1 MSGLTP
7 TELNQQRKRSVKLIT
22 YLSIAAIVI
31 MFAGLISAVFVSYK
45 DKFWVNLQLPQAFMY
60 STLMV
65 ILSSALLFFSLKW
78 ARNNASSGKVAGGV
92 VGAFIIGMVFVFFQ
106 FIGFKQM
113 IETGNVFTGN
123 IFYQHGAYGDKF
135 AVLKNGNQIVFDGY
149 NYTLDGQPLS
159 ENDTKELQ
167 SFLRSISG
175 EDYRYKAK
183 DYEINNY
190 GAPYSIVFTTDKFN
204 PKPITFQQGKFYVDD
219 RELIDVELS
228 ALFYFAFGVT
238 HDMPF
243 FMVKGEYGKDFSIS
257 LNGEQLEFENRRL
270 FFPEFELSEAE
281 RNAIDAGF
289 YENGVDYKVKHGKIT
304 HNGKE
309 IDYNGFVARFSL
321 PGGIDIKVD
330 NGKWIQMRQ
339 ELTPGQYNEFY
350 QARNNASSFLYVLT
364 TLHALH
370 IVLGLLMLGIVAF
383 RAKKGYY
390 HATNTNG
397 LEAGSIF
404 WHFLGLLWIFLYLF
418 WITITL

>member
-7 TELNQQRKRSVKLIT
+7 SELNQQRKRSVKLIT

-45 DKFWVNLQLPQAFMY
+45 DKFWVNLELPQAFMY
-60 STLMV
+60 STV
-65 ILSSALLFFSLKW
+65 VVVLSSALLYLSLKW
-78 ARNNASSGKVAGGV
+78 ARQNESKKVVGGV
-92 VGAFIIGMVFVFFQ
+92 LSALILGIVFVFFQ
-106 FIGFKQM
+106 FLGFKQM

-135 AVLKNGNQIVFDGY
+135 LVLKDGKAIQHDGNTFMIDGE
-149 NYTLDGQPLS
+149 PLTP
-159 ENDTKELQ
+159 EQVNELKA
-167 SFLRSISG
+167 FLSMISG
-175 EDYRYKAK
+175 EDYRYSAK
-183 DYEINNY
+183 DYQMKNY
-190 GAPYSIVFTTDKFN
+190 GSPYSIAFTTDPFN
-204 PKPITFQQGKFYVDD
+204 PKPLAYTNEKFMVDN

-243 FMVKGEYGKDFSIS
+243 FMIKGEYGKDFSIS
-257 LNGEQLEFENRRL
+257 LNGEVLEFENRRL

-289 YENGVDYKVKHGKIT
+289 YENGKDYKVKHGKIT
-304 HNGKE
+304 QSGNE
-309 IDYNGFVARFSL
+309 IDYNGFIARFSL

-370 IVLGLLMLGIVAF
+370 ILLGLLMLSIVAF

-390 HATNTNG
+390 NANNTNG

>member
-7 TELNQQRKRSVKLIT
+7 IELNQQRKRSVKLIT

-60 STLMV
+60 STFV
-65 ILSSALLFFSLKW
+65 VVLSSLLLFFSLKW
-78 ARNNASSGKVAGGV
+78 ARKNAKGKVVGGV
-92 VGAFIIGMVFVFFQ
+92 LGSLVLGIAFVVLQ

-113 IETGNVFTGN
+113 IESGNVFTGN

-135 AVLKNGNQIVFDGY
+135 AVLKNGTQIYYDGY
-149 NYTLDGQPLS
+149 HYTIDGQPLNAT
-159 ENDTKELQ
+159 EIVELK
-167 SFLRSISG
+167 SFLQSISG
-175 EDYRYKAK
+175 DDYRYKAK
-183 DYEINNY
+183 EYTLQNY
-190 GAPYSIVFTTDKFN
+190 GSPYSIVFTTDKFN
-204 PKPITFQQGKFYVDD
+204 PKPLTYSNGKFSVDS

-238 HDMPF
+238 RDMPF
-243 FMVKGEYGKDFSIS
+243 FMVKGEYGKNFSIS

-270 FFPEFELSEAE
+270 FFPEFILSDAE
-281 RNAIDAGF
+281 RSAIDAGF
-289 YENGVDYKVKHGKIT
+289 YDNGKDYKVKHGKIT
-304 HNGKE
+304 QDGKE
-309 IDYNGFVARFSL
+309 IDYKGFVARFSL

-370 IVLGLLMLGIVAF
+370 IVLGLLILAIVAF

-390 HATNTNG
+390 NSTNTNG
-397 LEAGSIF
+397 LESGSIF
-404 WHFLGLLWIFLYLF
+404 WHFLGILWISLYLF

>member
-1 MSGLTP
+1 MSGITP

-60 STLMV
+60 STIVV
-65 ILSSALLFFSLKW
+65 IASSILLFLSLKW
-78 ARNNASSGKVAGGV
+78 ARKNSSEKVVTGV
-92 VGAFIIGMVFVFFQ
+92 IGSLILGIIFVVFQ
-106 FIGFKQM
+106 FVGFKQM
-113 IETGNVFTGN
+113 IESGNVFTGN

-135 AVLKNGNQIVFDGY
+135 AVLKNGAQINYDGY
-149 NYTLDGQPLS
+149 HYTIDGQPLS
-159 ENDTKELQ
+159 TTETNELK
-167 SFLRSISG
+167 SFLLSICG
-175 EDYRYKAK
+175 DDYRYKAK
-183 DYEINNY
+183 EYTLQNY
-190 GAPYSIVFTTDKFN
+190 GTPYSIVFTTDKFN
-204 PKPITFQQGKFYVDD
+204 PKPLDYVNGKFTVDN

-228 ALFYFAFGVT
+228 ALFYFAFGVN

-257 LNGEQLEFENRRL
+257 LNGEQLAFENRRL

-289 YENGVDYKVKHGKIT
+289 YENGKDYKVKHGKIT
-304 HNGKE
+304 QDGKE

-330 NGKWIQMRQ
+330 NGKWIQLRQ

-370 IVLGLLMLGIVAF
+370 IVLGLIILIIIAF

-390 HATNTNG
+390 NATNTNG

-404 WHFLGLLWIFLYLF
+404 WHFLGILWIFLYLF